1 MGNLLIDKQNKRAY
15 LKNAELNLNP
25 REFEILWL
33 LASRPQ
39 RTFSVDEMINA
50 IFRSGMIVNDKSII
64 HKLTENI
71 CKKSGTPFIHQVCK
85 DKYQFR
91 KAG

>member
-1 MGNLLIDKQNKRAY
+1 MGNLLIDKKNKRAF

-39 RTFSVDEMINA
+39 RTFSVDEIINA
-50 IFRSGMIVNDKSII
+50 IFRSGMIVNDKNMI

-71 CKKSGTPFIHQVCK
+71 CKKSGTTFIHQVCK
-85 DKYQFR
+85 DQYQFR
-91 KAG
+91 KTG